1 MMDRLCFASCSGGL
15 EMLLNMHG
23 TFTFSGPGLSFFLIL
38 LSYTITMNDP
48 NNFASHNRDW

>member
-1 MMDRLCFASCSGGL
+1 
-15 EMLLNMHG
+15 MLLNMHG